1 MVSAAAN
8 PGYEPVA
15 RHPRGEDRPTRP
27 RPAATRAPTE
37 LLQHPRGDLEER
49 RSPEPCPIPV
59 PPAEQLRPFARAL
72 LALAIEVR
80 NDRLAMPGTRRSDG
94 PRSRPR
100 PPKRSS
106 DNIIEEER
114 GTPCAQ

>member
-1 MVSAAAN
+1 MVSAATN
-8 PGYEPVA
+8 PGREPVA
-15 RHPRGEDRPTRP
+15 HFSRSENRPSRP
-27 RPAATRAPTE
+27 RPAATRAPPE
-37 LLQHPRGDLEER
+37 LLHHPRGDLEEC
-49 RSPEPCPIPV
+49 RSPGRCLVPV

-100 PPKRSS
+100 TPKGSS
-106 DNIIEEER
+106 DNTTEKR
-114 GTPCAQ
+114 GGTPCAH